1 MFRINTNNVD
11 FPVVHWNDASHI
23 ITSSFLIINN
33 HDKNFA
39 RIWQPAH
46 NNMLWKP
53 SEISKTLRR
62 RIVRFFL
69 FVCIFVSKIISFCYM
84 FTYMSTY
91 YAIKKV
97 RKHQRGKFSM
107 LLHFNYMHMYK
118 VSFSFCTYFAFFS
131 DVRVYFNVHVY
142 FRSFLERVK
151 KVKSRARIRQIETF
165 ILYFLIVILCHVDS
179 HVRKGRSHA
188 VENSRVS
195 GECLSVVS
203 SSDLNTS
210 LTMFHSHYYPTR

>member
-11 FPVVHWNDASHI
+11 FPVVHWNDTRHI

-39 RIWQPAH
+39 RIWRPAH
-46 NNMLWKP
+46 NNMLWKQM
-53 SEISKTLRR
+53 
-62 RIVRFFL
+62 RFPKHSDDKL
-69 FVCIFVSKIISFCYM
+69 FVFSCFSVFLHQKVISFRVM

-97 RKHQRGKFSM
+97 RKHRRGKFST
-107 LLHFNYMHMYK
+107 LLHLNYTHMYK

-142 FRSFLERVK
+142 FCSFLERVK
-151 KVKSRARIRQIETF
+151 KSKSRARIRQIETF
-165 ILYFLIVILCHVDS
+165 ILYFLINIVCHVDY
-179 HVRKGRSHA
+179 HVWKGRLHT
-188 VENSRVS
+188 VEHSGVS
-195 GECLSVVS
+195 GECLTVVS
-203 SSDLNTS
+203 SSDLNIS
-210 LTMFHSHYYPTR
+210 LTMFHSHYYHFR